1 MAVMEEPHPLGLFSS
16 VRRLCESVLTVLH
29 NRVELFA
36 VELQE
41 EKSRAIELL
50 IFAMCG
56 VFLGVI
62 AVVVVT
68 FTIAFLLEGDAR
80 RIALIIFSALYVLG
94 SAGFFLAVRSL
105 LKNRPP
111 PFSATIAELK
121 KDRSCLQ
128 K

>member
-1 MAVMEEPHPLGLFSS
+1 MAVVEETHPLGLFGS
-16 VRRLCESVLTVLH
+16 VRRVCESVLTLLH
-29 NRVELFA
+29 NRIELFA

-41 EKSRAIELL
+41 EKTRAVELL
-50 IFAMCG
+50 IFALAG

-62 AVVVVT
+62 AVIVVT
-68 FTIAFLLEGDAR
+68 FTIAFLLDEEAR
-80 RIALIIFSALYVLG
+80 RIALIVFSVLYVSG

-111 PFSATIAELK
+111 PFSATIAEIK
-121 KDRSCLQ
+121 KDRACLQ

>member
-1 MAVMEEPHPLGLFSS
+1 MAVMEQTHPLGLFGS
-16 VRRLCESVLTVLH
+16 VRRVCETALSILH
-29 NRVELFA
+29 NRLELFA

-41 EKSRAIELL
+41 EKSRAVEVL
-50 IFAMCG
+50 IFALAG

-80 RIALIIFSALYVLG
+80 RIALLVFSALYVLG

-111 PFSATIAELK
+111 PFSATIAEFK
-121 KDRSCLQ
+121 KDRACLQ

>member
-1 MAVMEEPHPLGLFSS
+1 
-16 VRRLCESVLTVLH
+16 LH

-80 RIALIIFSALYVLG
+80 RIALIIFSALYVVG

-121 KDRSCLQ
+121 KDRACLR